1 MTILSLTLISI
12 MHGGEAMK
20 LFLMI
25 IAALI
30 VLSILAGVVIYKLVS
45 RRSKSKSSEQV

>member
-1 MTILSLTLISI
+1 LATLILI
-12 MHGGEAMK
+12 LILHGGEAMK

-30 VLSILAGVVIYKLVS
+30 VLSILAGIVIL
-45 RRSKSKSSEQV
+45 

>member
-1 MTILSLTLISI
+1 MTLPTTTLMSIL
-12 MHGGEAMK
+12 HGGEAMK

-25 IAALI
+25 IGATI

-45 RRSKSKSSEQV
+45 RFSRSKNREQL

>member
-1 MTILSLTLISI
+1 
-12 MHGGEAMK
+12 MK

-30 VLSILAGVVIYKLVS
+30 VLSILAGVVIYKI
-45 RRSKSKSSEQV
+45 SKRKS

>member
-1 MTILSLTLISI
+1 MATFIVLSIL
-12 MHGGEAMK
+12 HGGEAMK

-30 VLSILAGVVIYKLVS
+30 VLSILAGIVIYKLV
-45 RRSKSKSSEQV
+45 RRGSKSKSREQL

>member
-1 MTILSLTLISI
+1 MISI
-12 MHGGEAMK
+12 LHGGEAVK

-45 RRSKSKSSEQV
+45 RSNKSKSREEV